1 MFSGFFF
8 AKSVSEG
15 GGLYGIWQ
23 ISGGSKK
30 IRRFLKKLAIFLK
43 KNKVFFLFDLLFF
56 GGAGFHICTCR
67 SIRMYVP
74 QIPALYYMIFFLH
87 SAFIFISLLYLC
99 EERV

>member
-15 GGLYGIWQ
+15 GDLYGIWQ

-43 KNKVFFLFDLLFF
+43 KNKVFF
-56 GGAGFHICTCR
+56 
-67 SIRMYVP
+67 
-74 QIPALYYMIFFLH
+74 
-87 SAFIFISLLYLC
+87 FI
-99 EERV
+99 

>member
-15 GGLYGIWQ
+15 GGDLYGIWQ

-43 KNKVFFLFDLLFF
+43 KNKVFFLFDLLFLGVQDF
-56 GGAGFHICTCR
+56 TYVRVALCVCTCR
-67 SIRMYVP
+67 IY
-74 QIPALYYMIFFLH
+74 
-87 SAFIFISLLYLC
+87 LLC
-99 EERV
+99 II

>member
-15 GGLYGIWQ
+15 GDLYGIWQ

-43 KNKVFFLFDLLFF
+43 KNKVFFYL
-56 GGAGFHICTCR
+56 TCCFWGSR
-67 SIRMYVP
+67 ISHMYVP

>member
-1 MFSGFFF
+1 MHEKGFYEMRLTMEFP
-8 AKSVSEG
+8 AGV
-15 GGLYGIWQ
+15 
-23 ISGGSKK
+23 KK
-30 IRRFLKKLAIFLK
+30 IKTFFKKLAIFLK
-43 KNKVFFLFDLLFF
+43 KNKVFFLFDLLFLGEQDF
-56 GGAGFHICTCR
+56 TYVRAALYICTCR